1 MDLRAAPNVWRS
13 ALSLLARSALPRR
26 LRPGRDVGQL
36 LSVPVLSALAVLT
49 LLVAPAVASADSP
62 STLTVVGTSDL
73 SDSGLEPNVI
83 QPEFNKAFPQFT
95 FKYIGSATG
104 AAIQSAEN
112 GNGGPS
118 ALIVHAPAL
127 ENQFVA
133 NGYSY
138 NNQYGNA
145 IFTND
150 FVLAGPT
157 GDPAGVG
164 SNAAHNIAQAF
175 ADIATAGNS
184 GTATF
189 LSRGGTTTASG
200 TTVEE
205 HQLWALLHGS
215 GLQPSSLVLCD
226 VSTADGGGMTPIKST
241 VQATSG
247 QPCPDSGT
255 VIGTDAPAWYAIT
268 GVSQAANVIEANACP
283 SPPAPSGQPTCYVL
297 TDRGTFD
304 YLASGT
310 DTAGTIP
317 NLKIVTR
324 DNASSAPGGANE
336 LINYFHVY
344 IINPSKPGETV
355 NLTAGQDF
363 VSFLTS
369 EAFQSQLKT
378 YLPTTDPGGPPFVAD
393 ASPNLKVSS
402 GLPKN
407 YRAGKPVT
415 VKGTLVNA
423 EPGYPA
429 LSGET
434 VNVDQIV
441 GAVPLTVASGKT
453 NSTGG
458 YSIRF
463 VPTSTGS
470 YQVSTGQIS
479 KIENATLSP
488 PYGDILS
495 PAATSPTKVTVHGAT
510 SNFRVQSQGGKA
522 LVLGTVAPSNAHVK
536 GTLTVFARAAGT
548 RGAFRK
554 IATDRLDTSQGNF
567 AILVPLA
574 AGSWNIKVKFQDP
587 KQGIVPVTSRAVE
600 VTIAPTPASSIGVT
614 SVKIRKG
621 GFTLTAAASPS
632 GESGAKIALL
642 KLSTAPGAPARFTT
656 FGSASLGAGK
666 DKVTFQAKV
675 RSNTRW
681 VVELEYLRP
690 GQPPSFS
697 GLRTVSI
704 H

>member
-36 LSVPVLSALAVLT
+36 LAVPVLSALAVLT

-95 FKYIGSATG
+95 LKYIGSATG

-150 FVLAGPT
+150 FVLAGQT

-255 VIGTDAPAWYAIT
+255 VIGTTPRLVCHHRRLP
-268 GVSQAANVIEANACP
+268 GCQCVEANACP

-324 DNASSAPGGANE
+324 DNASSAPGGA
-336 LINYFHVY
+336 
-344 IINPSKPGETV
+344 
-355 NLTAGQDF
+355 
-363 VSFLTS
+363 TS
-369 EAFQSQLKT
+369 
-378 YLPTTDPGGPPFVAD
+378 
-393 ASPNLKVSS
+393 
-402 GLPKN
+402 
-407 YRAGKPVT
+407 
-415 VKGTLVNA
+415 
-423 EPGYPA
+423 
-429 LSGET
+429 
-434 VNVDQIV
+434 
-441 GAVPLTVASGKT
+441 
-453 NSTGG
+453 
-458 YSIRF
+458 
-463 VPTSTGS
+463 
-470 YQVSTGQIS
+470 
-479 KIENATLSP
+479 
-488 PYGDILS
+488 
-495 PAATSPTKVTVHGAT
+495 
-510 SNFRVQSQGGKA
+510 
-522 LVLGTVAPSNAHVK
+522 
-536 GTLTVFARAAGT
+536 
-548 RGAFRK
+548 
-554 IATDRLDTSQGNF
+554 
-567 AILVPLA
+567 
-574 AGSWNIKVKFQDP
+574 
-587 KQGIVPVTSRAVE
+587 
-600 VTIAPTPASSIGVT
+600 
-614 SVKIRKG
+614 
-621 GFTLTAAASPS
+621 
-632 GESGAKIALL
+632 
-642 KLSTAPGAPARFTT
+642 
-656 FGSASLGAGK
+656 
-666 DKVTFQAKV
+666 
-675 RSNTRW
+675 
-681 VVELEYLRP
+681 
-690 GQPPSFS
+690 
-697 GLRTVSI
+697 
-704 H
+704 